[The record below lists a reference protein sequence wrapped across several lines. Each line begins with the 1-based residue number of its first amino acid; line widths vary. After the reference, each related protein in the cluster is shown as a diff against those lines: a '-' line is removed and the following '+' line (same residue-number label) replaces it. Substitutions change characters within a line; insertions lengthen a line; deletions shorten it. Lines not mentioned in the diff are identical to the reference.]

1 MDEGMLS
8 TVRIGD
14 GPEMQV
20 ESWSMSPVRES
31 EYADAI
37 ENARQWIIRSYR
49 VPEDYLSWS
58 LETAVR
64 SAMERKDKWPGV
76 QGQLLEAEMRKLI
89 PSYMSG
95 RKDWQKAD
103 YLAMSDLLEEK
114 GLTLAADYFRRCGS

>member
-20 ESWSMSPVRES
+20 ESWSVGRVDP
-31 EYADAI
+31 EYAKIVWDMAQTI
-37 ENARQWIIRSYR
+37 FRSYR
-49 VPEDYLSWS
+49 IPPQYLSWG
-58 LETAVR
+58 LETEVR
-64 SAMERKDKWPGV
+64 SAMERKGKWPGV
-76 QGQLLEAEMRKLI
+76 QMELLDAERQRLI
-89 PSYMSG
+89 PTYYKG

-114 GLTLAADYFRRCGS
+114 GLTLAADYFRRCGG